1 MHQRRAPP
9 FAADLDP
16 LPRRSDALELTV
28 VGPGERVGQAEVVV
42 VGDHVRR
49 LDLGVG
55 KRRRQRLEEG
65 LEAVGAGALVGSWIV
80 VDRVLG
86 EGLGG
91 RVDVSTA
98 TLTP

>member
-65 LEAVGAGALVGSWIV
+65 LEAVGAGALVGRAGSW
-80 VDRVLG
+80 
-86 EGLGG
+86 
-91 RVDVSTA
+91 STA
-98 TLTP
+98 SSAKDSAAVSMSQRRR